1 VQFGLPNLPTEMTN
15 EQKTDYIITTIEALK
30 QLIPKDSDDCQ
41 LHQLSARAN
50 LALSFL
56 TELK

>member
-1 VQFGLPNLPTEMTN
+1 MTK

-56 TELK
+56 TELN